1 LCGAARKKATPDHPW
16 GRGKIEPLGAL
27 TIGGLLLATSAGI
40 GYQAVTVMY
49 DMLVVAPAA
58 AATAATAT
66 TDATTA
72 AVAVSGGLAAEM
84 VSAGDSSSLAGQNF
98 PLVAGLL
105 DVPHVSYLQSAAL
118 GVSAVSVLAKEA
130 LYHYTLRA
138 GQGAHS
144 DAVKVG
150 PSPGRCTV
158 HIMPHVIMWPTTP
171 SPNHLTLSVCINYHM
186 TLLTTC
192 AAGER
197 VASSV

>member
-1 LCGAARKKATPDHPW
+1 M
-16 GRGKIEPLGAL
+16 

-58 AATAATAT
+58 AATDATA
-66 TDATTA
+66 A

-98 PLVAGLL
+98 PFMAGLL

-144 DAVKVG
+144 DAVKVRPCTAHTHTHLSYIITLYTLFVTHRCRVP
-150 PSPGRCTV
+150 PSL
-158 HIMPHVIMWPTTP
+158 ISANTTDLQANAWHHRSDAMISLAVLAALVGSLKGFP
-171 SPNHLTLSVCINYHM
+171 
-186 TLLTTC
+186 LLDPL
-192 AAGER
+192 AG
-197 VASSV
+197 AF

>member
-1 LCGAARKKATPDHPW
+1 M
-16 GRGKIEPLGAL
+16 

-58 AATAATAT
+58 AAT
-66 TDATTA
+66 TDATAA

-98 PLVAGLL
+98 PLMAGLL

-150 PSPGRCTV
+150 PSPNLCTF
-158 HIMPHVIMWPTTP
+158 HIMLHVTMWPTTP
-171 SPNHLTLSVCINYHM
+171 SPTHLTLSVRITHRHYSSHARQANAWHHRSDAM
-186 TLLTTC
+186 ISLAVLAALVGSLKGFPLLDPLAGTL
-192 AAGER
+192 
-197 VASSV
+197 